1 MFRFDEGLNV
11 YLHRDPVDFRFGTNS
26 LSILVEQAMGLNP
39 MDSSLYVFTNRRC
52 DRIKILGWDHNGF
65 WLLLKRL
72 EEQDRFVWPDS
83 STGVVTLDV
92 ERLQWLLKGADVAA
106 LRRHPRRHYARV
118 S

>member
-1 MFRFDEGLNV
+1 M
-11 YLHRDPVDFRFGTNS
+11 HRDPVDFRYGMNS

-52 DRIKILGWDHNGF
+52 DRIKILGWDNNGF

-72 EEQDRFVWPDS
+72 EAKDRFVWPDS
-83 STGVVTLDV
+83 STGVVALDV
-92 ERLQWLLKGADVAA
+92 ERLQWLLKGADIAA
-106 LRRHPRRHYARV
+106 LRHHPKRHYARV

>member
-1 MFRFDEGLNV
+1 MFRFDEGLKV
-11 YLHRDPVDFRFGTNS
+11 YLHRDPVDFRYGMNS
-26 LSILVEQAMGLNP
+26 LSILVEQAMQLNP

-72 EEQDRFVWPDS
+72 EEKDRFVWPDS
-83 STGVVTLDV
+83 SAGVVAMDV
-92 ERLQWLLKGADVAA
+92 ERLQWLLEGIDVAA
-106 LRRHPRRHYARV
+106 LGRHPKRNYARV